1 MERIMYDND
10 EDDNLALFNAAADA
24 VVELGNQLGEDH
36 PDADPWALADGLLA
50 GAVHF
55 WMFAHQP
62 QEHPDEDDLMSARER
77 IEELVRQAVQS
88 AEESEYLHSPRDED
102 VGSA

>member
-1 MERIMYDND
+1 MFEND
-10 EDDNLALFNAAADA
+10 DDENLDLFNAAADA

-36 PDADPWALADGLLA
+36 PESDPWALSDGLLA

-55 WMFAHQP
+55 WMFSHQP
-62 QEHPDEDDLMSARER
+62 QEHPDDDDLMSARER
-77 IEELVRQAVQS
+77 IEELLRQAVQS
-88 AEESEYLHSPRDED
+88 AEESDYLHSPRDDD

>member
-1 MERIMYDND
+1 MYD
-10 EDDNLALFNAAADA
+10 DDDDDDLALFNGAADA
-24 VVELGNQLGEDH
+24 VVELGNQLGLEH

-77 IEELVRQAVQS
+77 LAGLVRQAVQS
-88 AEESEYLHSPRDED
+88 AEESEYLHSPKDED